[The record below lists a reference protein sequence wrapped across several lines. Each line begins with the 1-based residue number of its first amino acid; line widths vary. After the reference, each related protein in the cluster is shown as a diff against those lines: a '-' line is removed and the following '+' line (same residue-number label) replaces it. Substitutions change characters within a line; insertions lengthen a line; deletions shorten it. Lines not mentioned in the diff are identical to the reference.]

1 MKDIKSFFHS
11 RYSGGGLLV
20 EADFSQLEVVGL
32 AMLSGDKQLIADI
45 RSGLDMHT
53 VRAAELFDV
62 PESAVS
68 KSQRKIAKA
77 LSFQLQYGA
86 GAKSM
91 ALKNGI
97 DVKLAQKFI
106 DNYYARYS
114 RVREWQEEVATAVR
128 LSRKPSERRT
138 ASGLP
143 AGEGTY
149 TSATGRIYKFYEYDA
164 PDWSPPGT
172 PPNFSPTEMKN
183 YPIQGF
189 ATGDVMALFR
199 KNVYRAWQSCYTNS
213 EWCLINTVHDSVMLD
228 VASSKLLQCDVAP
241 ILKDQA
247 ARLPKQLEEYWGIET
262 HGLEFPITIKAGPNW
277 ADMEDFHA

>member
-1 MKDIKSFFHS
+1 MRDIKEFFTS
-11 RYSGGGLLV
+11 RYKGGLLV

-32 AMLSGDKQLIADI
+32 AMLSGDPQLIADI
-45 RSGLDMHT
+45 KGGLDMHT
-53 VRAAELFDV
+53 VRAAELFGI
-62 PESAVS
+62 PESLVTPI
-68 KSQRKIAKA
+68 QRRIAKA

-97 DVKLAQKFI
+97 DIKLAQKFI

-114 RVREWQEEVATAVR
+114 RVKEWQEEVATAVKR
-128 LSRKPSERRT
+128 SRKPSERRT

-143 AGEGTY
+143 AGEGSY
-149 TSATGRIYKFYEYDA
+149 VSVTGRVYKFFEYDA
-164 PDWSPPGT
+164 PDWAAPGT

-228 VASSKLLQCDVAP
+228 VKSASLLHRDVAP
-241 ILKDQA
+241 LLTRHA
-247 ARLPKQLEEYWGIET
+247 ASLPKQLEEYWDIDT

-277 ADMEDFHA
+277 AEMESINA